1 MIVMRL
7 PSLLILIFLSVFA
20 SLVCISFG
28 SVSISWSELFT
39 AIRTGEGVI
48 WDVLFRL
55 RLPRVVTAF
64 VAGALLSVAGCFIQT
79 LVRNPLA
86 DPYIFGVSS
95 GAAIGVLSAVFF
107 SLTVSQTVLGF
118 IGAGLVMFVV
128 VFLSRRGSDWNPYR
142 LILTGVMVSAGLNAA
157 ISLGLILS
165 PALAIKGMLF
175 WLMGDLTYAEPSLF
189 AVSLLVI
196 LVCVSWFLG
205 TSLDALTLGRERA
218 ITLGVP
224 VITLEYFLYF
234 GAAIATAVVVV
245 DAGAIGFVGLVVPH
259 IVRLLGGW
267 RYRHL
272 IILSASFGGLLVVF
286 ADTLARTVWAPVQ
299 LPVGVFTALL
309 GVPVLIALL
318 GRQSNVRA

>member
-1 MIVMRL
+1 LIAMRL
-7 PSLLILIFLSVFA
+7 PSLLTLTFLSVFA

-39 AIRTGEGVI
+39 AIRSGEGVI

-55 RLPRVVTAF
+55 RLPRVIAAF
-64 VAGALLSVAGCFIQT
+64 VSGALLSVAGCFIQT

-165 PALAIKGMLF
+165 PALAMKGMLF

-205 TSLDALTLGRERA
+205 TSFDALTLGRERA